1 MFGLERILIWGLG
14 SAGSRHVAIVQ
25 RVMPKA
31 GILVYSR
38 RAGELLAS
46 DSEEFTASLER
57 VSEFQ
62 PQIAIVANEA
72 PLHLKTADILAE
84 MGCHILIEKPVD
96 IDLERCYRFFERHR
110 QRQLVIQ
117 VGYNLRFIE
126 SVRVFRESIKAGK
139 IGIVTSAFFQVGQF
153 LPNWRNQGDS
163 LESVTGT
170 RALGGGVLLELS
182 HEIDSV
188 EWILGQIE
196 WVQAWEGKT
205 SDLVVDVEDLACLVL
220 GVRCATSDREIV
232 VSLTMDVTSHRATR
246 NYTVVGTAGTVYCD
260 LMRQEVT
267 LFSQHE
273 QSDLE
278 NFPEFDKNDAY
289 RLQLCNFVD
298 RIEHGEYSWDSF
310 HTSVRVLQVIDAARK
325 SAKASGVRMMVRV

>member
-1 MFGLERILIWGLG
+1 M
-14 SAGSRHVAIVQ
+14 
-25 RVMPKA
+25 
-31 GILVYSR
+31 
-38 RAGELLAS
+38 
-46 DSEEFTASLER
+46 
-57 VSEFQ
+57 
-62 PQIAIVANEA
+62 
-72 PLHLKTADILAE
+72 
-84 MGCHILIEKPVD
+84 
-96 IDLERCYRFFERHR
+96 
-110 QRQLVIQ
+110 
-117 VGYNLRFIE
+117 
-126 SVRVFRESIKAGK
+126 
-139 IGIVTSAFFQVGQF
+139 
-153 LPNWRNQGDS
+153 
-163 LESVTGT
+163 
-170 RALGGGVLLELS
+170 LLELS

-273 QSDLE
+273 QSNLE
-278 NFPEFDKNDAY
+278 NFPEFDRSDAY

-298 RIEHGEYSWDSF
+298 RIERGEYSWDSF

-325 SAKASGVRMMVRV
+325 SAKASGLRMMVRV